1 MREKSEIIAERCR
14 LVGRRIKQLRMQKR
28 ISQSD
33 LAKAIKVS
41 QPHLSNIER
50 GETHVT
56 LYNLLILIDKLG
68 VSMSEFFSGLEK
80 ENKQEQAKDIY
91 KTSIDV
97 DDLLKVVEYLK
108 LRKRL

>member
-1 MREKSEIIAERCR
+1 MREKNEIIAERCR
-14 LVGRRIKQLRMQKR
+14 LVGSRIKQLRMQKR

-68 VSMSEFFSGLEK
+68 VSMSEFFSGIEK
-80 ENKQEQAKDIY
+80 DYNKDNVKKSCNDPIDI
-91 KTSIDV
+91 
-97 DDLLKVVEYLK
+97 DDLIKAIEILKTK
-108 LRKRL
+108 NRA